1 MRDSFEFM
9 SEQSSRENFVEQNP
23 QDAVKPWA
31 ESQSSGFQAS
41 TVPGQ
46 DAYLGAANPTE
57 APIAVTTADPK
68 FPFRWLYGVR
78 IAFMIVS
85 LGTSVW
91 GLYNY
96 VEFMAK
102 YGFEYW
108 DAEDFLHLALTC
120 AFLAYYGL
128 QILAGIF
135 YLRSKA
141 LGFILSINIIGLILQ
156 ALEIATLID
165 VITHI
170 DDFFRYASGLT
181 YLYWA
186 LYFIDIAL
194 CIVFIFVTVRE
205 YSRRRTNK
213 TVWVQGG
220 AQAQTAQSQPV
231 RPQNPPEQPLM

>member
-1 MRDSFEFM
+1 MHDSFEFM
-9 SEQSSRENFVEQNP
+9 SEQSSKENSAEQNP

-31 ESQSSGFQAS
+31 ASQSSDEQAS

-46 DAYLGAANPTE
+46 YAHPGASY
-57 APIAVTTADPK
+57 PK

-78 IAFMIVS
+78 IAFMLVS
-85 LGTSVW
+85 LGISVW

-108 DAEDFLHLALTC
+108 DAEDFLHLALTF

-165 VITHI
+165 VITHM
-170 DDFFRYASGLT
+170 DDFFQYANGLA
-181 YLYWA
+181 YLYWV
-186 LYFIDIAL
+186 LYFIDVAL
-194 CIVFIFVTVRE
+194 CIVFIVMVSQE
-205 YSRRRTNK
+205 YSRRRTNS
-213 TVWVQGG
+213 TVWTQG
-220 AQAQTAQSQPV
+220 AQAQTAQSQYAQ
-231 RPQNPPEQPLM
+231 PQNPPDPLM

>member
-1 MRDSFEFM
+1 M
-9 SEQSSRENFVEQNP
+9 SEQSSKDNSVEQNP

-31 ESQSSGFQAS
+31 TSQSSGSQAS

-46 DAYLGAANPTE
+46 YAYLGAANQTE
-57 APIAVTTADPK
+57 APIAVTTVYPK
-68 FPFRWLYGVR
+68 FPLRWLYGVR
-78 IAFMIVS
+78 IAFMMVS
-85 LGTSVW
+85 LGLSVW
-91 GLYNY
+91 SIYNI
-96 VEFMAK
+96 VEFIAE
-102 YGFEYW
+102 YGFKYW
-108 DAEDFLHLALTC
+108 DAEYFLHVVLTC
-120 AFLAYYGL
+120 AFLVYHSL
-128 QILAGIF
+128 QILAAIF
-135 YLRSKA
+135 YLKSKA

-156 ALEIATLID
+156 ALEITTLIN
-165 VITHI
+165 VITHM
-170 DDFFRYASGLT
+170 DDFFRYAIGLT

-231 RPQNPPEQPLM
+231 QPQNPPEQPLM

>member
-1 MRDSFEFM
+1 M
-9 SEQSSRENFVEQNP
+9 SEQSSRKNSAEQNP

-31 ESQSSGFQAS
+31 ASQSSDEQAS

-46 DAYLGAANPTE
+46 DAYLGAAKPTE

-156 ALEIATLID
+156 ALEITTLIN
-165 VITHI
+165 VITHM
-170 DDFFRYASGLT
+170 DDFFRYAIGLT

-213 TVWVQGG
+213 TVWVQG

>member
-1 MRDSFEFM
+1 M
-9 SEQSSRENFVEQNP
+9 
-23 QDAVKPWA
+23 
-31 ESQSSGFQAS
+31 
-41 TVPGQ
+41 
-46 DAYLGAANPTE
+46 
-57 APIAVTTADPK
+57 
-68 FPFRWLYGVR
+68 
-78 IAFMIVS
+78 
-85 LGTSVW
+85 W

-108 DAEDFLHLALTC
+108 DAEDFLRISLMC
-120 AFLAYYGL
+120 AFMAYYGL

-156 ALEIATLID
+156 ALDITTLID
-165 VITHI
+165 VVTHM
-170 DDFFRYASGLT
+170 DDFFRYASGLA

-205 YSRRRTNK
+205 YSRRRTNS
-213 TVWVQGG
+213 TVWVQG

>member
-41 TVPGQ
+41 TLPGQ
-46 DAYLGAANPTE
+46 YAHPGAANQTE
-57 APIAVTTADPK
+57 ASIAVTTADPK

-78 IAFMIVS
+78 IAFMLVS

-156 ALEIATLID
+156 ALDITTLID
-165 VITHI
+165 VVTHM
-170 DDFFRYASGLT
+170 DDFFRYAIGLT

-213 TVWVQGG
+213 TVWVQG

>member
-1 MRDSFEFM
+1 M
-9 SEQSSRENFVEQNP
+9 SEQSSKENSAEQNP

-31 ESQSSGFQAS
+31 ASQPSDDQAS
-41 TVPGQ
+41 TVPRQ
-46 DAYLGAANPTE
+46 YAHPGAANQTE
-57 APIAVTTADPK
+57 ASIAVTTADPK

-78 IAFMIVS
+78 IAFMLVS

-128 QILAGIF
+128 QIFAGIF

-156 ALEIATLID
+156 ALDITTLID

-205 YSRRRTNK
+205 YSRRRTNS
-213 TVWVQGG
+213 TVWVQG

-231 RPQNPPEQPLM
+231 QPQNLPEQPLM

>member
-1 MRDSFEFM
+1 MRDSFELM
-9 SEQSSRENFVEQNP
+9 SEQSSRKNSAGQNP

-31 ESQSSGFQAS
+31 ASQSSDEQAS

-46 DAYLGAANPTE
+46 DAYLGAAKPTE

-91 GLYNY
+91 SLYNY
-96 VEFMAK
+96 VEFMTK

-108 DAEDFLHLALTC
+108 DAEDFLHIPLMC

-141 LGFILSINIIGLILQ
+141 LGFILGINIIGLIRQ
-156 ALEIATLID
+156 ALEIPTLID
-165 VITHI
+165 VITHM
-170 DDFFRYASGLT
+170 DEFFQYANGLA
-181 YLYWA
+181 YLYWV
-186 LYFIDIAL
+186 LYFIDVAL
-194 CIVFIFVTVRE
+194 CIVFIVMANQE
-205 YSRRRTNK
+205 YSRRRKNK
-213 TVWVQGG
+213 TVWTQGV
-220 AQAQTAQSQPV
+220 QAQTAQPQHAQ
-231 RPQNPPEQPLM
+231 PQNPPDPLM

>member
-1 MRDSFEFM
+1 M
-9 SEQSSRENFVEQNP
+9 SEQSSKENSVEQNP
-23 QDAVKPWA
+23 QDAVKPGTA
-31 ESQSSGFQAS
+31 SQPSDDQAS
-41 TVPGQ
+41 TVPRQ
-46 DAYLGAANPTE
+46 YAHPGAANQTE
-57 APIAVTTADPK
+57 APIAVTTAYPK

-78 IAFMIVS
+78 IAFMLVS

-91 GLYNY
+91 GLYDY
-96 VEFMAK
+96 VELTVK
-102 YGFEYW
+102 HGFDYW
-108 DAEDFLHLALTC
+108 DAEDFQRIALAC
-120 AFLAYYGL
+120 AYPVYYGL

-165 VITHI
+165 VITHM
-170 DDFFRYASGLT
+170 DDFFQYANGLA
-181 YLYWA
+181 YLYWV
-186 LYFIDIAL
+186 LYFIDVAF

-213 TVWVQGG
+213 TVWVQG

-231 RPQNPPEQPLM
+231 QPQNPPEQPLM

>member
-9 SEQSSRENFVEQNP
+9 SEQSSRKNSAEQSP

-31 ESQSSGFQAS
+31 ASHPSGFQAS
-41 TVPGQ
+41 TVPQ
-46 DAYLGAANPTE
+46 DAYLGVANQTE
-57 APIAVTTADPK
+57 ASIAVTTADPK

-78 IAFMIVS
+78 IAFMLVS

-156 ALEIATLID
+156 ALDITTLID
-165 VITHI
+165 VVTHM

-213 TVWVQGG
+213 TVWVQG

>member
-1 MRDSFEFM
+1 M
-9 SEQSSRENFVEQNP
+9 
-23 QDAVKPWA
+23 
-31 ESQSSGFQAS
+31 
-41 TVPGQ
+41 
-46 DAYLGAANPTE
+46 
-57 APIAVTTADPK
+57 TTAYPK

-85 LGTSVW
+85 LGTSAW
-91 GLYNY
+91 GLYSY

-108 DAEDFLHLALTC
+108 DAEDFLHIPLMC

-141 LGFILSINIIGLILQ
+141 LGFILGINIIGLILQ

-165 VITHI
+165 VITHM
-170 DDFFRYASGLT
+170 DDFFQYANGLA
-181 YLYWA
+181 YLYWV

-194 CIVFIFVTVRE
+194 CIVFIVMANQE
-205 YSRRRTNK
+205 YSRRRKNK
-213 TVWVQGG
+213 TVWTQGV
-220 AQAQTAQSQPV
+220 QAQTAQ
-231 RPQNPPEQPLM
+231 PQNPPEQPLM

>member
-1 MRDSFEFM
+1 M
-9 SEQSSRENFVEQNP
+9 SEQSSKENSAEQNP
-23 QDAVKPWA
+23 QDAVKPGTA
-31 ESQSSGFQAS
+31 SQPSDDQAS
-41 TVPGQ
+41 TVPRQ
-46 DAYLGAANPTE
+46 YAHPGAANQTE
-57 APIAVTTADPK
+57 ASIAVTTADPK

-78 IAFMIVS
+78 IAFMLVS

-156 ALEIATLID
+156 ALEITTLIN
-165 VITHI
+165 VITHM
-170 DDFFRYASGLT
+170 DDFFRYAIGLT

-213 TVWVQGG
+213 TVWVQG

>member
-9 SEQSSRENFVEQNP
+9 SEQSSRKNSAEQNP

-41 TVPGQ
+41 TLPGQ
-46 DAYLGAANPTE
+46 YAHPGAANQTE
-57 APIAVTTADPK
+57 APIAMTTAYPE

-78 IAFMIVS
+78 IAFMLVS

-108 DAEDFLHLALTC
+108 DAEDFLRISLMC
-120 AFLAYYGL
+120 AFMAYYGL

-165 VITHI
+165 VITHM
-170 DDFFRYASGLT
+170 DDFFQYANGLA
-181 YLYWA
+181 YLYWV
-186 LYFIDIAL
+186 LYFIDVAL
-194 CIVFIFVTVRE
+194 CIVFIVMVSQE
-205 YSRRRTNK
+205 YSRRRTNS
-213 TVWVQGG
+213 TVWTQG
-220 AQAQTAQSQPV
+220 AQAQTAQ
-231 RPQNPPEQPLM
+231 PQNPPDPLM

>member
-1 MRDSFEFM
+1 M

-31 ESQSSGFQAS
+31 ASQSSGEQAS
-41 TVPGQ
+41 TVPQ
-46 DAYLGAANPTE
+46 DAYLGAANQTE
-57 APIAVTTADPK
+57 ASIAVTTAYPK

-85 LGTSVW
+85 LGTSAW
-91 GLYNY
+91 GLYSY

-108 DAEDFLHLALTC
+108 DAEDFLHIPLMC

-141 LGFILSINIIGLILQ
+141 LGFILGINIIGLILQ

-165 VITHI
+165 VITHM
-170 DDFFRYASGLT
+170 DDFFQYANGLA
-181 YLYWA
+181 YLYWV

-194 CIVFIFVTVRE
+194 CIVFIVMANQE
-205 YSRRRTNK
+205 YSRRRKNK
-213 TVWVQGG
+213 TVWTQGV
-220 AQAQTAQSQPV
+220 QAQTAQ
-231 RPQNPPEQPLM
+231 PQNPPEQPLM